1 MEERVSSVSEV
12 GYMEILNVTLFVKH
26 NEFISHCDDLTHHMQ
41 MLQTVVTPDDP
52 SILYSSIFSRGKL
65 WNIIG
70 II

>member
-1 MEERVSSVSEV
+1 MEERVSGVSEV

-52 SILYSSIFSRGKL
+52 SIL
-65 WNIIG
+65 
-70 II
+70 